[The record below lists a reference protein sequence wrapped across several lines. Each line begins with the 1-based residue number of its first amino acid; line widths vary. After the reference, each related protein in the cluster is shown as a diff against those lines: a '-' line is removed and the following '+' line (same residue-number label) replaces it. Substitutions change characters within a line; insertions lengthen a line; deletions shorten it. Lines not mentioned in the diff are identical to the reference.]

1 MDIEVK
7 EYKDPGYAPVI
18 DFESWRVAILNDID
32 ELEIPNLK
40 TMQKHLESDEVFVLL
55 KGSVTL
61 FTAGNGE
68 KIGTMKRVTLEPG
81 KCYNV
86 KKGVW
91 HTHTLEKDSSVLI
104 VENQNTCDDNS
115 PTVSL
120 SEKQILEL
128 RACALQ

>member
-7 EYKDPGYAPVI
+7 EYKKPGYAPVI
-18 DFESWRVAILNDID
+18 DFESWRVAVLNDID

-55 KGSVTL
+55 KGHVTL
-61 FTAGNGE
+61 FTVGNGE
-68 KIGTMKRVTLEPG
+68 KIGTIRSMPLEPL

-104 VENQNTCDDNS
+104 VENRNTCDDNS
-115 PTVSL
+115 PTVTL
-120 SEKQILEL
+120 TEKQIAEL
-128 RACALQ
+128 RACVAK